1 MPTGPISL
9 PQRKG
14 RKTAVYFAGSI
25 FAAGWWVFFDA
36 CTLSA
41 TMKPSPESPFDPV
54 PVHVTFT
61 DWIPGLCSTIGM
73 IIVNLIDKKRLISDG
88 SAGISFSAHV
98 GVAWKARLLLFMGF
112 ALMAGGL
119 AGSITVLILKYAI
132 PDWGTY
138 DVTYWGVA
146 NVLQNLAVMVWP
158 GDRAGAKQG
167 RFGGGLLDGKSFL
180 VWGLGNMSLAA
191 IHDDDTIMR
200 SISDELGRVAH
211 SDSNQGTT

>member
-1 MPTGPISL
+1 MTPGPISL
-9 PQRKG
+9 PHRKG
-14 RKTAVYFAGSI
+14 RKTAVHFGGAI

-41 TMKPSPESPFDPV
+41 TMKPSPQAPFDPV

-73 IIVNLIDKKRLISDG
+73 IIVNLIDKKRLISDT
-88 SAGISFSAHV
+88 SAGISFSNDD

-112 ALMAGGL
+112 ALLAGGL

-132 PDWGTY
+132 PDWGSY

-146 NVLQNLAVMVWP
+146 NVLQNLAVM
-158 GDRAGAKQG
+158 
-167 RFGGGLLDGKSFL
+167 
-180 VWGLGNMSLAA
+180 MC
-191 IHDDDTIMR
+191 T
-200 SISDELGRVAH
+200 VALWLTQ
-211 SDSNQGTT
+211 NTEEYEYQL

>member
-1 MPTGPISL
+1 MPSGPISL
-9 PQRKG
+9 PQRKYDPSRLCLISFPKFDLGSRG
-14 RKTAVYFAGSI
+14 RKTAVHFGGAI
-25 FAAGWWVFFDA
+25 FAAG
-36 CTLSA
+36 S

-73 IIVNLIDKKRLISDG
+73 IIVNLIDKKRLIADG
-88 SAGISFSAHV
+88 SAGLSFSAHGDG

-146 NVLQNLAVMVWP
+146 NVLQNLAVMAWWVP
-158 GDRAGAKQG
+158 PLFD
-167 RFGGGLLDGKSFL
+167 
-180 VWGLGNMSLAA
+180 
-191 IHDDDTIMR
+191 
-200 SISDELGRVAH
+200 
-211 SDSNQGTT
+211 

>member
-1 MPTGPISL
+1 MTPGPISL
-9 PQRKG
+9 PHRKYDPTRLCLISFPKFDFGSRG
-14 RKTAVYFAGSI
+14 RKTAVHFGGAI

-41 TMKPSPESPFDPV
+41 TMKPSPQAPFDPV

-73 IIVNLIDKKRLISDG
+73 IIVNLIDKKRLISDT
-88 SAGISFSAHV
+88 SAGISFSNDD

-112 ALMAGGL
+112 ALLAGGL

-132 PDWGTY
+132 PDWGSY

-146 NVLQNLAVMVWP
+146 NVLQNLAVM
-158 GDRAGAKQG
+158 
-167 RFGGGLLDGKSFL
+167 
-180 VWGLGNMSLAA
+180 MC
-191 IHDDDTIMR
+191 T
-200 SISDELGRVAH
+200 VALWLTQ
-211 SDSNQGTT
+211 NTEEYEYQL